1 MKEPNDAFVVGDF
14 IEVTPGPHVEDFGTI
29 RGTAL
34 DSRGLTGPAY
44 FNVQVPT
51 GHDEAT
57 TLRFSLN
64 EVTVK
69 RLFRASVAR
78 RLLAD

>member
-1 MKEPNDAFVVGDF
+1 MKEPSDRFTVGDF
-14 IEVTPGPHVEDFGTI
+14 IEITPGPNVEDFGII

-51 GHDEAT
+51 GRDEAT
-57 TLRFSLN
+57 TMRFSLN

-69 RLFRASVAR
+69 RLFSASVAR
-78 RLLAD
+78 RTVVG

>member
-1 MKEPNDAFVVGDF
+1 MKEPNDTFTVGDF
-14 IEVTPGPHVEDFGTI
+14 IEITPGPNVEDFGAI

-34 DSRGLTGPAY
+34 DTRGGTGFAY

-51 GHDEAT
+51 GHNEAT

>member
-1 MKEPNDAFVVGDF
+1 MKEPSDTFTAGDF
-14 IEVTPGPHVEDFGTI
+14 IEITPGPNMEDFGTI

-34 DSRGLTGPAY
+34 DSRGRSGPAY

-51 GHDEAT
+51 APDGAS

-69 RLFRASVAR
+69 RLFSASVAR